1 MQYVQLRAVQAV
13 ATHGGFS
20 AAASALG
27 LTQPAISDQVRRLEQ
42 DYGCVLFHRRGRTVE
57 PTEFGRRLLAV
68 IQPIFEAERQAA
80 ALLSQAAALEF
91 GTLSMVSDAP
101 DLAVSLIA
109 AFRARH
115 PNIGIT
121 LAIANADTC
130 LERLHTASVDVAVTA
145 AAAVDARLHA
155 QTLRAD
161 TLIALVHKQSD
172 LAARKSVSFSILAKR
187 GMIFREPRS
196 ATQRLLAGELQ
207 RHAISCTPTL
217 TVDGREAMV
226 EAVAAGLGVGV
237 IAASEYGGR
246 RGVRVLPISDCSV
259 RMVISLL
266 APREQAASRL
276 IGELFTVARTLE
288 RARAAASAPKRAG

>member
-27 LTQPAISDQVRRLEQ
+27 LTQPAISDQIRRLEQ
-42 DYGCVLFHRRGRTVE
+42 EYGCVLFHRRGRTVE
-57 PTEFGRRLLAV
+57 PTAFGRRLLAI
-68 IQPIFEAERQAA
+68 IQPIFDAERQAA

-91 GTLSMVSDAP
+91 GTLSIVADAP

-115 PNIGIT
+115 PHVRIT
-121 LAIANADTC
+121 LTIANADTC
-130 LERLHTASVDVAVTA
+130 LERLHAASADVALTA

-155 QTLRAD
+155 QTLRED
-161 TLIALVHKQSD
+161 GLIALVHRQSP
-172 LAARKSVSFSILAKR
+172 LAGHKVVSFAMLAEQ
-187 GMIFREPRS
+187 GLIFREARS
-196 ATQRLLAGELQ
+196 ATQRLLADELQ
-207 RHAISCTPTL
+207 RHGLSCTPTL
-217 TVDGREAMV
+217 TVGGREAMV

-246 RGVRVLPISDCSV
+246 RGVCTIAIGDCTV

-276 IGELFTVARTLE
+276 IEELFTVARTLG
-288 RARAAASAPKRAG
+288 RKRG

>member
-57 PTEFGRRLLAV
+57 PTELGRRLLAV
-68 IQPIFEAERQAA
+68 IQPIFDAERQAT

-91 GTLSMVSDAP
+91 GTLSMVCDAP
-101 DLAVSLIA
+101 DLAVALIA
-109 AFRARH
+109 AFRARYPH
-115 PNIGIT
+115 VSIS

-130 LERLHTASVDVAVTA
+130 LERLHAASVDVAVTA

-161 TLIALVHKQSD
+161 TLIALVHEQSG
-172 LAARKSVSFSILAKR
+172 LAARRSVSFAMLADE
-187 GMIFREPRS
+187 GLIFRESRS

-226 EAVAAGLGVGV
+226 EAVAAGLGAGV

-246 RGVRVLPISDCSV
+246 RGVHTLPIADCSV

-266 APREQAASRL
+266 APRAQAGSRL
-276 IGELFTVARTLE
+276 IGELFSVARTLDRE
-288 RARAAASAPKRAG
+288 KVRALP